1 MSKVMQE
8 YISILKDIHF
18 LILQLGKLISE
29 ISFSEKN
36 DKVELYGLV
45 SLNLCK
51 QQVEAI
57 YTLLEKRLYPSVL
70 MLVRNIFES
79 FFNFQWILRGES
91 KKEQVERA
99 NQLEGKAFNDI
110 EKELNVMKE
119 DSKSSD
125 PIWEPEMYKEKEEF
139 LENLKTYYSE
149 LVVEVDGKKKFKEP
163 KERSLENRMNRMER
177 LKFYSFIDLLLFLSI
192 HHH

>member
-1 MSKVMQE
+1 
-8 YISILKDIHF
+8 
-18 LILQLGKLISE
+18 
-29 ISFSEKN
+29 
-36 DKVELYGLV
+36 
-45 SLNLCK
+45 
-51 QQVEAI
+51 
-57 YTLLEKRLYPSVL
+57 